1 MKKTNEITLLAACI
15 AILFVQE
22 QVLTFIPN
30 FQFTTVLIVIYS
42 RVFGIKKTLI
52 IISVHVLLDN
62 MYMGSIG
69 MPNIV
74 IPMLIAWTIIPLVI
88 CTIFKAN
95 NNILTLAIFGYIY
108 GHIYGL
114 VYVPFQALL
123 LNIDIVKYII
133 ADIPFEIIM
142 GVSNFLTIIWIYDPL
157 KTTLESL
164 YRNQNSMKT
173 L

>member
-95 NNILTLAIFGYIY
+95 NNILTLAIFGYNLAYDTAIPTP
-108 GHIYGL
+108 GL
-114 VYVPFQALL
+114 YTNP
-123 LNIDIVKYII
+123 I
-133 ADIPFEIIM
+133 
-142 GVSNFLTIIWIYDPL
+142 
-157 KTTLESL
+157 
-164 YRNQNSMKT
+164 RR
-173 L
+173 